1 MTEKKDGPV
10 RDNTDDLKKLTVQ
23 GDTYLT
29 SYNKKYENRKKWI
42 KPNKNEVISVIPGT
56 IREVLVKEGDKVDT
70 TDKLLVLEAMKMMN
84 SIYAPVKGKI
94 KSLHVSVGD
103 CIPKGTLMIE
113 IE

>member
-1 MTEKKDGPV
+1 MTEKKAGPV
-10 RDNTDDLKKLTVQ
+10 QDKKEDLKKLTVQ

-29 SYNKKYENRKKWI
+29 SYNKKYENRKKWV

-56 IREVLVKEGDKVDT
+56 IREVLVKEGDKVNIS
-70 TDKLLVLEAMKMMN
+70 DKLLVLEAMKMMN
-84 SIYAPVKGKI
+84 TIYAPVEGKI